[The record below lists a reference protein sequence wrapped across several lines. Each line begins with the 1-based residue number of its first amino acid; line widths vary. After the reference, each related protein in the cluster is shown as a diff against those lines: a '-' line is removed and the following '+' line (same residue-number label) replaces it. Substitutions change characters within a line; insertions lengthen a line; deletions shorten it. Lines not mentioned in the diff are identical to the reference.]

1 MNSNLIPIE
10 ETNEEQKQTNLTPIM
25 EEQKEVYIEPKQG
38 EKNITNL
45 PDWSIETPVQI
56 KRG

>member
-1 MNSNLIPIE
+1 MNSNLKPIE
-10 ETNEEQKQTNLTPIM
+10 EEKEKIETNLTPIK
-25 EEQKEVYIEPKQG
+25 EEPKEVYIEPKPG

-45 PDWSIETPVQI
+45 PDWSIEPPVQI

>member
-1 MNSNLIPIE
+1 MNNNLKPIE
-10 ETNEEQKQTNLTPIM
+10 ENKDKLQENNLTPI
-25 EEQKEVYIEPKQG
+25 EEQQKEVYIEPKQG

-45 PDWSIETPVQI
+45 PDWSIEPPVQI

>member
-1 MNSNLIPIE
+1 MNNNLKPIE
-10 ETNEEQKQTNLTPIM
+10 EEKKETNLTPIK
-25 EEQKEVYIEPKQG
+25 EEPKEVYIEPKPG

-45 PDWSIETPVQI
+45 PDWSIEPPVQI